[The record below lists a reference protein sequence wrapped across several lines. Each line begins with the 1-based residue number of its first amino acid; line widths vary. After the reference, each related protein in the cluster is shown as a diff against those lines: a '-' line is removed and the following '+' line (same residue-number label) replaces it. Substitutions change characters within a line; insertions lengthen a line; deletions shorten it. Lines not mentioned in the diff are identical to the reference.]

1 MIDEIDT
8 DHIRERGKGST
19 VPLLATLEDS
29 IVVTDV
35 VAAVVFFVK
44 QQICVAVGVEAV
56 AARV

>member
-8 DHIRERGKGST
+8 VHIRERGKGST

-44 QQICVAVGVEAV
+44 QQICVGVGVEILA
-56 AARV
+56 